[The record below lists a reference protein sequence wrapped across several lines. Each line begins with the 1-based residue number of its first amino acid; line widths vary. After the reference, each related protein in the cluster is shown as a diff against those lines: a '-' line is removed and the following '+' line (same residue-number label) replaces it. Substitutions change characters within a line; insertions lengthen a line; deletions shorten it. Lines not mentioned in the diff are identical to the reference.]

1 LEENRKQ
8 ESNEQFLKF
17 CCSLLGG
24 NQKARNNSSSFLKP
38 MCSVRGS
45 MAVQNTFSVHTLLL
59 YNNSLCP
66 AMVSMAIYRILSA
79 ITSPLSLCAIPDMVS
94 IAIPAMVS
102 MANLFVHAIGLC
114 G

>member
-1 LEENRKQ
+1 
-8 ESNEQFLKF
+8 
-17 CCSLLGG
+17 
-24 NQKARNNSSSFLKP
+24 
-38 MCSVRGS
+38 
-45 MAVQNTFSVHTLLL
+45 
-59 YNNSLCP
+59 
-66 AMVSMAIYRILSA
+66 MVSMAIYRILSA